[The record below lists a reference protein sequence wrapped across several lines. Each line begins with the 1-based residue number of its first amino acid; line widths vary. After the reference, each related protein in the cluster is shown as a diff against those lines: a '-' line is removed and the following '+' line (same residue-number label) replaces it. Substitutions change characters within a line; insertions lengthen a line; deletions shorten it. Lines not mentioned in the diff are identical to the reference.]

1 MISPSQRWV
10 LFSRALGACAPT
22 WLTAGLLS
30 ILLKKRLEKAH
41 WGAQVGVGKSAVVET
56 LVAIKGHF

>member
-1 MISPSQRWV
+1 M

-22 WLTAGLLS
+22 QLIAGLLS
-30 ILLKKRLEKAH
+30 ILLEKRLEKAH